1 MSDLDNG
8 FEKILEKLALKKS
21 SNNEVFMHI
30 QQGFMNA
37 VKSDSFKEIN
47 EKYFQ
52 DKNSIVSNYAEI
64 AIGIEQLRVKYKALK
79 QDWSSIKNG
88 TGHLP
93 DKGPH
98 WFKHSNPVFFEA
110 N

>member
-1 MSDLDNG
+1 MTSKNFDLFEYNVFKKGSENSRRWSQGETEHCVEILSDLDNG

-37 VKSDSFKEIN
+37 VKLDSFKEIN

-64 AIGIEQLRVKYKALK
+64 AIGIE
-79 QDWSSIKNG
+79 
-88 TGHLP
+88 
-93 DKGPH
+93 
-98 WFKHSNPVFFEA
+98 
-110 N
+110 